1 MEKTYIT
8 RQPIYESDEVLHA
21 YEIVSQA
28 REQNG
33 SLPTAADLDRLRD
46 DLGTFSEVGLNQI
59 VGNHQAFVN
68 VSRDAVVAGYCQS
81 LSKDRVV
88 LEVLDDIVSD
98 PALEDE
104 LWELSS
110 IGYKI
115 AVGNATEE
123 SVNDT
128 GRSVAD
134 IVRVDVRDLSD
145 EQLAAQVD
153 ALSRVSVRLLAENVD
168 TYERF
173 ELCKKHKFDMY
184 QGYFFCSPQNA
195 GTEIPVNRMAAVRVL
210 GKLQNP
216 DLSLNELEQTI
227 STDLTLSYKL
237 LRFANSAFIGLNRT
251 VDSIKHAAKLVGMER
266 IRLWASLLMF
276 SKMEDK
282 PRELMIT
289 AIVRGSMCE
298 RLAASANEG
307 EKETFFTVG
316 LLSVLDA
323 LMDRPMEEAI
333 KDLPISNEIRSA
345 LTRREGSSGEALQC
359 ALAYE
364 RGEWDRVSYKD
375 LRPMTIRSQYL
386 DSLGWARRISEGL
399 EI

>member
-8 RQPIYESDEVLHA
+8 RKPIYQSNEALHS
-21 YEIVSQA
+21 YEIVAQP
-28 REQNG
+28 RLGIG
-33 SLPTAADLDRLRD
+33 SLPTAADLDTLRE

-59 VGNHQAFVN
+59 VGDHHAFVN
-68 VSRDAVVAGYCQS
+68 VSRAAVIAGYCLS
-81 LSKDRVV
+81 LSKHRVV

-98 PALEDE
+98 PTLKAE
-104 LWELSS
+104 LLELSRM
-110 IGYKI
+110 GYQI
-115 AVGNATEE
+115 AVGNATPE
-123 SVNDT
+123 SVT
-128 GRSVAD
+128 AAGRSVVD

-145 EQLAAQVD
+145 HALAEQVD
-153 ALSRVSVRLLAENVD
+153 ALSRLSVRLLADHVD
-168 TYERF
+168 TYEQF
-173 ELCKKHKFDMY
+173 DLCKKHKFELY
-184 QGYFFCSPQNA
+184 EGYFFSSPKKT
-195 GTEIPVNRMAAVRVL
+195 GTEIPVNRLAAVRLL
-210 GKLQNP
+210 GKLQDP
-216 DLSLNELEQTI
+216 AISLNELEQSI

-251 VDSIKHAAKLVGMER
+251 VDSISHAAKLIGMER

-289 AIVRGSMCE
+289 AIVRAAMCE
-298 RLAASANEG
+298 RLASSANQG
-307 EKETFFTVG
+307 PKETFFTVG

-323 LMDRPMEEAI
+323 LMDSPMEEAI
-333 KDLPISNEIRSA
+333 KELPVSSEIRSA
-345 LTRREGSSGEALQC
+345 LTRWEGSPGEALRC

-364 RGEWDRVSYKD
+364 RAEWDRVNYKD
-375 LRPMTIRSQYL
+375 LRPMTIRSHYL